1 MIGVSVI
8 VPVYNA
14 KEYLPVCVE
23 SILSQQY
30 NAWEL
35 LLVDNGSTDGSLELC
50 QHYAE
55 EHGQV
60 RLLRQRGGGAAG
72 ARNAG
77 LEAAAGT
84 FIVFADADDYLA
96 DAQVLGEMVRE
107 IESASADILVGNYQ
121 RLWKGKLLSAKSHA
135 SFHGADR
142 ESAAFRFQGFFSVGV
157 LSYVWCKMYRRSFLE
172 THSVSFGSYDYAED
186 KMFNFACYI
195 HGAKYAFLD
204 RDVYV
209 YRKNDDSIS
218 HSYRE
223 DSPECWMRI
232 AQNLQRLLERE
243 NLVAEYGG
251 LVANTIFFAVFFD
264 GKMEYVHGKKSLA
277 PVKKVL
283 RKYRNHALAGRY
295 FGEFASGRW
304 LREIPSLVWKG
315 MIWGF
320 SIAMY
325 LRWYLLLALGIKLLV
340 DCRVDERLS
349 DTGLREEA

>member
-14 KEYLPVCVE
+14 REYLPVCVE

-30 NAWEL
+30 DGWEL

-50 QHYAE
+50 RRYAQ
-55 EHGQV
+55 EHGRV
-60 RLLRQRGGGAAG
+60 RLLRQREGGASE

-84 FIVFADADDYLA
+84 YIVFVDADDYLS
-96 DAQVLGEMVRE
+96 DARVLGEMVRGME
-107 IESASADILVGNYQ
+107 KASADILVGNYQ
-121 RLWKGKLLSAKSHA
+121 RLWKGKLLPAKSHA
-135 SFHGADR
+135 SFREADR
-142 ESAAFRFQGFFSVGV
+142 DSADFRFQGFFSVGV
-157 LSYVWCKMYRRSFLE
+157 LSYVWCKMYRRSFLKD
-172 THSVSFGSYDYAED
+172 HSISFGAYVYAED

-195 HGAKYAFLD
+195 HGARYAFLE
-204 RDVYV
+204 RCAYV

-218 HSYRE
+218 HAYRE
-223 DSPECWMRI
+223 DSVECWMRI

-277 PVKKVL
+277 PVKKTL
-283 RKYRNHALAGRY
+283 RRYRNHALARRY
-295 FGEFASGRW
+295 FGEFAGGRR
-304 LREIPSLVWKG
+304 LREIPSLAWKV

-320 SIAMY
+320 SMAMY
-325 LRWYLLLALGIKLLV
+325 LKWYLLLALGIKLLV

-349 DTGLREEA
+349 DTGLRGE

>member
-8 VPVYNA
+8 VPVFNA
-14 KEYLPVCVE
+14 KEYLSICVE
-23 SILSQQY
+23 SILSQKY
-30 NAWEL
+30 DDWEL

-50 QHYAE
+50 RRYGE
-55 EHGQV
+55 EHGRV
-60 RLLRQRGGGAAG
+60 RLMRQREGGASE

-77 LEAAAGT
+77 MQAAVGT
-84 FIVFADADDYLA
+84 YIVFVDADDYLP
-96 DAQVLGEMVRE
+96 DPQVLGAMVRGME
-107 IESASADILVGNYQ
+107 EASADILVGNYQ
-121 RLWKGKLLSAKSHA
+121 RLWKGNLLPAKSHA
-135 SFHGADR
+135 SFREADR

-172 THSVSFGSYDYAED
+172 SHSVTFGAYDYAED

-195 HGAKYAFLD
+195 HGARYAFLE

-223 DSPECWMRI
+223 DSVGCWMRI
-232 AQNLQRLLERE
+232 AQNLQQLLEQE
-243 NLVAEYGG
+243 NLVAKYGG

-277 PVKKVL
+277 PVKKTL

-295 FGEFASGRW
+295 FGEFASGRR
-304 LREIPSLVWKG
+304 LREIPSLIWKA

-325 LRWYLLLALGIKLLV
+325 LKWYLLLAFGMKLLV

-349 DTGLREEA
+349 DTGLRDR

>member
-14 KEYLPVCVE
+14 KEYLPICVE
-23 SILSQQY
+23 SILSQRY
-30 NAWEL
+30 DGWEL

-50 QHYAE
+50 QHYAK

-60 RLLRQRGGGAAG
+60 RLLRQSEGGASG

-84 FIVFADADDYLA
+84 YIVFADADDYLA
-96 DAQVLGEMVRE
+96 DAQVLGEMVRGME
-107 IESASADILVGNYQ
+107 EASADILVGNYQ
-121 RLWKGKLLSAKSHA
+121 RLWKGNLLPAKGHA
-135 SFHGADR
+135 SFRGVDR
-142 ESAAFRFQGFFSVGV
+142 ESGAFRFQGFFSVGV

-172 THSVSFGSYDYAED
+172 DHAVTFGAYDYAED
-186 KMFNFACYI
+186 KMFNFACYL
-195 HGAKYAFLD
+195 HGARYAFLD

-218 HSYRE
+218 HSYRK
-223 DSPECWMRI
+223 DSVACWMRI
-232 AQNLQRLLERE
+232 AQNLQRLLEQE

-277 PVKKVL
+277 PVKKTL

-295 FGEFASGRW
+295 FGEFASGRR
-304 LREIPSLVWKG
+304 LREIPSLAWKV

-320 SIAMY
+320 SVAMY
-325 LRWYLLLALGIKLLV
+325 LKWYLPLSLGIKLLV

-349 DTGLREEA
+349 DTGLRER